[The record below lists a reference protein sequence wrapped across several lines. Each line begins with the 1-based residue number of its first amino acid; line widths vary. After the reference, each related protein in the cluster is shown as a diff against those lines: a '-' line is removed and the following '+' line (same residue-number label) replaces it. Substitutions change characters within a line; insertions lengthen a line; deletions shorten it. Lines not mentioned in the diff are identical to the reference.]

1 MTAKNNYEG
10 SRDEDLWRTYKSI
23 LKLSADYPEE
33 LRVMDVDRVMSA
45 AFDQGPEILR
55 GFAAWLLGNVTNS
68 RVITEI
74 SNWSPGES

>member
-10 SRDEDLWRTYKSI
+10 PRDQDTQQYESI
-23 LKLSADYPEE
+23 LKLSADSPEE
-33 LRVMDVDRVMSA
+33 LRAMDVDRVMEA
-45 AFDQGPEILR
+45 AYDHGPETLR
-55 GFAAWLLGNVTNS
+55 GFAAWLLCNVTNS